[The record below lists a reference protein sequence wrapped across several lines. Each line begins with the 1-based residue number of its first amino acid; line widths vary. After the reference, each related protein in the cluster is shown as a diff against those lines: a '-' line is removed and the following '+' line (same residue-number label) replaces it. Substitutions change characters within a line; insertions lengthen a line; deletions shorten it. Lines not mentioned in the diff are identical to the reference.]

1 MTVNERIKLLRKEKE
16 LNQKQFAALL
26 GITQSGASYMEQPG
40 NNVSDSSI
48 KSICREFGVNEE
60 WLRHGTG
67 DMFIEKTTFSLD
79 DYANDNHLTSVEK
92 EIVLGFMELAPDIR
106 NAVYDIFRKAFEKDS
121 TYSNAP
127 DDPQELEK
135 MFPPINA
142 NDTNTNTG

>member
-1 MTVNERIKLLRKEKE
+1 MDKRLKQLRKELE
-16 LNQKQFAALL
+16 LTQRAFAEKIGAKQNTIATYEM
-26 GITQSGASYMEQPG
+26 GR
-40 NNVSDSSI
+40 NNPSDPI
-48 KSICREFGVNEE
+48 IRSICREFGVNEE

-67 DMFIEKTTFSLD
+67 KMFIEKTTFSLD

-106 NAVYDIFRKAFEKDS
+106 NAVYDIFKKAFEKDS

-135 MFPPINA
+135 MFPPISG

>member
-1 MTVNERIKLLRKEKE
+1 MNKRIKQLRKALDLTQQE
-16 LNQKQFAALL
+16 FANRIGVKRNTVATYE
-26 GITQSGASYMEQPG
+26 GGRNAPVDA
-40 NNVSDSSI
+40 VSSL
-48 KSICREFGVNEE
+48 ICKEFGVNED

-135 MFPPINA
+135 MFPPISGNG
-142 NDTNTNTG
+142 TNTNTG

>member
-1 MTVNERIKLLRKEKE
+1 MNKRIKQLRKALDLTQQE
-16 LNQKQFAALL
+16 FANRIGVKRNTVATYE
-26 GITQSGASYMEQPG
+26 GGRNAPVDA
-40 NNVSDSSI
+40 VSSL
-48 KSICREFGVNEE
+48 ICKEFGVNEE